1 MRTRRARFSLVW
13 LVPIVALVVGAA
25 MLARSIQQRGPQ
37 ITISFRNAEGLEA
50 NHTEVRFKEVVVG
63 RVTKVALSPDRER
76 VIASVSLDKSVQ
88 SLAVADTRFW
98 VVRPRI
104 NTAGVSGLGT
114 LFSGAYIGVDAGVS
128 DEEQLRFTGLE
139 VPPYVLRGEPG
150 RSFNLVADDLGS
162 LEVGSPVLYRRTRVG
177 RVVGFELDPV
187 RDRVGVRIFIDAPNE
202 RLVTTASR
210 FWNASGIDVTFGA
223 SGFTV
228 DTQSVAS
235 VLVGGVAFANP
246 DGAASAPAAE
256 PDHRF
261 RMTDSQ
267 KAALAPP
274 DGPPL
279 RVRMVFNQSLRGLA
293 AGAPVDLLGVEIGS
307 VRSVS
312 LQYDERTHHL
322 PGEVIADIYPRRLG
336 AVREQFKGPEGTR
349 RRATDRLFMKSLV
362 EGGLRA
368 QMRTGNLLT
377 GQLFVALDFVPKA
390 SPATLDPNAEVATI
404 PSVPGAFSDLQPQLA
419 AIISRLGKV
428 KFDEIGGDLQQT
440 LKGATAATTQLRDTL
455 AHARQRHPAAL
466 ARGAAHADRGAADL
480 GAPAG
485 DARFGAGHAGHAR
498 PQRDT
503 IRCAAAAQRQPGAA
517 RGAARGAGA
526 AGARRLPAAASRIAA
541 ARQAGRCALA
551 RTRRGLLP
559 MRCRSF
565 LPSAATRL
573 AACMVLAAAASG
585 CGSAPVTRF
594 HTLLEPPP
602 GRPRRTRRARSGGSC
617 CRSSCRCRSTSR
629 SSSCAPTTAR
639 WRCAR
644 TSAGSRRWPTNIAP
658 RWSID

>member
-1 MRTRRARFSLVW
+1 MSDPADLPPAAPPLPKPVVVRTRRARFSLVW
-13 LVPIVALVVGAA
+13 LVPIVALVVGGL

-76 VIASVSLDKSVQ
+76 VIASVSLDKSVE
-88 SLAVADTRFW
+88 SLAVTDTRFW

-150 RSFNLVADDLGS
+150 RSFNLIAQDLGS

-187 RDRVGVRIFIDAPNE
+187 RDRLGVRIFIDAPND

-210 FWNASGIDVTFGA
+210 FWNASGIDVTLGA

-228 DTQSVAS
+228 DTQSIAS

-261 RMTDSQ
+261 RMTDSE

-274 DGPPL
+274 DGPPM

-293 AGAPVDLLGVEIGS
+293 AGAPIDLLGVEIGS

-349 RRATDRLFMKSLV
+349 RRTNDRLFMQSLV

-390 SPATLDPNAEVATI
+390 SPATFDASAEVPVI
-404 PSVPGAFSDLQPQLA
+404 PTVPGTFSDLQPQLA
-419 AIISRLGKV
+419 SIISRLGKV

-440 LKGATAATTQLRDTL
+440 LKGATAATVQLRDTL
-455 AHARQRHPAAL
+455 AHAGSAIQQLSPEAQRTLTEVQDTLVRLQATLDSAQGTLATLDRNVTRSDAPLQRSASQALLEVQRAAQALRVLGDYLQRHPESL
-466 ARGAAHADRGAADL
+466 LRGKAAD
-480 GAPAG
+480 AP
-485 DARFGAGHAGHAR
+485 
-498 PQRDT
+498 
-503 IRCAAAAQRQPGAA
+503 
-517 RGAARGAGA
+517 
-526 AGARRLPAAASRIAA
+526 LPEPAEGSSR
-541 ARQAGRCALA
+541 
-551 RTRRGLLP
+551 
-559 MRCRSF
+559 
-565 LPSAATRL
+565 
-573 AACMVLAAAASG
+573 
-585 CGSAPVTRF
+585 
-594 HTLLEPPP
+594 
-602 GRPRRTRRARSGGSC
+602 
-617 CRSSCRCRSTSR
+617 
-629 SSSCAPTTAR
+629 
-639 WRCAR
+639 
-644 TSAGSRRWPTNIAP
+644 
-658 RWSID
+658 

>member
-1 MRTRRARFSLVW
+1 MSDPVDLPPASPPLPRPVVVRTRRARFSLVW
-13 LVPIVALVVGAA
+13 LVPIVALIVGAA
-25 MLARSIQQRGPQ
+25 MLARSIQQRGPE

-187 RDRVGVRIFIDAPNE
+187 RDRVGVRIFIDAPND

-210 FWNASGIDVTFGA
+210 FWNASGIDVTLGA

-312 LQYDERTHHL
+312 LQYDEHTHHL

-390 SPATLDPNAEVATI
+390 SPATLDANAEVATI
-404 PSVPGAFSDLQPQLA
+404 PSVPGTFSDLQPQLA

-455 AHARQRHPAAL
+455 AHAGNAIQQLSPEAQRTLTEVQQTLVRLQATLDSAQGTLATLDRNVTRSDAPLQRSASQALLEVQRAAQALRVLGDYLQRHPESL
-466 ARGAAHADRGAADL
+466 LRGKPAD
-480 GAPAG
+480 AP
-485 DARFGAGHAGHAR
+485 
-498 PQRDT
+498 
-503 IRCAAAAQRQPGAA
+503 
-517 RGAARGAGA
+517 
-526 AGARRLPAAASRIAA
+526 LPEPAEGSSR
-541 ARQAGRCALA
+541 
-551 RTRRGLLP
+551 
-559 MRCRSF
+559 
-565 LPSAATRL
+565 
-573 AACMVLAAAASG
+573 
-585 CGSAPVTRF
+585 
-594 HTLLEPPP
+594 
-602 GRPRRTRRARSGGSC
+602 
-617 CRSSCRCRSTSR
+617 
-629 SSSCAPTTAR
+629 
-639 WRCAR
+639 
-644 TSAGSRRWPTNIAP
+644 
-658 RWSID
+658 

>member
-1 MRTRRARFSLVW
+1 MTEPADLPPASPPLPKPVVVRTRRARFSLVW
-13 LVPIVALVVGAA
+13 LVPIVALLVGAA
-25 MLARSIQQRGPQ
+25 MLARSIQQRGPE

-63 RVTKVALSPDRER
+63 RVTQVALSPDRER
-76 VIASVSLDKSVQ
+76 VIASVSLDKSVE
-88 SLAVADTRFW
+88 SLAVADSRFW

-150 RSFNLVADDLGS
+150 RSFNLIADDLGS

-187 RDRVGVRIFIDAPNE
+187 RDRVGVRIFIDAPND

-210 FWNASGIDVTFGA
+210 FWNASGIDVTLGA

-390 SPATLDPNAEVATI
+390 SPATLDPSAEVATI
-404 PSVPGAFSDLQPQLA
+404 PTVPGAFSDLQPQLA
-419 AIISRLGKV
+419 AIIGRLGKV
-428 KFDEIGGDLQQT
+428 MFDAIGGDLQQT
-440 LKGATAATTQLRDTL
+440 LTGATAATAQLRDTL
-455 AHARQRHPAAL
+455 AHAGSAIQQLSPEAQRTLTEVQQTLVRLQATLDSAQGTLATLDRNVTRSDAPLQRSAGQALLEVQRAAQALRVLGDYLQRHPESL
-466 ARGAAHADRGAADL
+466 LRGKPPD
-480 GAPAG
+480 AP
-485 DARFGAGHAGHAR
+485 
-498 PQRDT
+498 
-503 IRCAAAAQRQPGAA
+503 
-517 RGAARGAGA
+517 
-526 AGARRLPAAASRIAA
+526 LPEPAEGSSR
-541 ARQAGRCALA
+541 
-551 RTRRGLLP
+551 
-559 MRCRSF
+559 
-565 LPSAATRL
+565 
-573 AACMVLAAAASG
+573 
-585 CGSAPVTRF
+585 
-594 HTLLEPPP
+594 
-602 GRPRRTRRARSGGSC
+602 
-617 CRSSCRCRSTSR
+617 
-629 SSSCAPTTAR
+629 
-639 WRCAR
+639 
-644 TSAGSRRWPTNIAP
+644 
-658 RWSID
+658 

>member
-1 MRTRRARFSLVW
+1 MSDPADLPPAAPPLPKPVVVRTRRARFSLVW
-13 LVPIVALVVGAA
+13 LVPIVALVVGGL

-76 VIASVSLDKSVQ
+76 VIASVSLDKSVE
-88 SLAVADTRFW
+88 SLAVTDTRFW

-150 RSFNLVADDLGS
+150 RSFNLIAQDLGS

-187 RDRVGVRIFIDAPNE
+187 RDRLGVRIFIDAPND

-210 FWNASGIDVTFGA
+210 FWNASGIDVTLGA

-228 DTQSVAS
+228 DTQSIAS

-261 RMTDSQ
+261 RMTDSE

-274 DGPPL
+274 DGPPM

-293 AGAPVDLLGVEIGS
+293 AGAPIDLLGVEIGS

-349 RRATDRLFMKSLV
+349 RRTTDRLFMQSLV

-390 SPATLDPNAEVATI
+390 SPATFDASAEVPVI
-404 PSVPGAFSDLQPQLA
+404 PTVPGTFSDLQPQLA
-419 AIISRLGKV
+419 SIISRLGKV

-440 LKGATAATTQLRDTL
+440 LKGATAATVQLRDTL
-455 AHARQRHPAAL
+455 AHAGSAIQQLSPEAQRTLTEVQDTLVRLQATLDSAQGTLATLDRNVTRSDAPLQRSASQALLEVQRAAQALRVLGDYLQRHPESL
-466 ARGAAHADRGAADL
+466 LRGKAAD
-480 GAPAG
+480 AP
-485 DARFGAGHAGHAR
+485 
-498 PQRDT
+498 
-503 IRCAAAAQRQPGAA
+503 
-517 RGAARGAGA
+517 
-526 AGARRLPAAASRIAA
+526 LPEPAEGSSR
-541 ARQAGRCALA
+541 
-551 RTRRGLLP
+551 
-559 MRCRSF
+559 
-565 LPSAATRL
+565 
-573 AACMVLAAAASG
+573 
-585 CGSAPVTRF
+585 
-594 HTLLEPPP
+594 
-602 GRPRRTRRARSGGSC
+602 
-617 CRSSCRCRSTSR
+617 
-629 SSSCAPTTAR
+629 
-639 WRCAR
+639 
-644 TSAGSRRWPTNIAP
+644 
-658 RWSID
+658 

>member
-1 MRTRRARFSLVW
+1 MTEPADPPPTPPPLPKPVVVRTRRARFSVVW

-25 MLARSIQQRGPQ
+25 MLARTIQQRGPE

-150 RSFNLVADDLGS
+150 RSFNLIAQDLGS

-187 RDRVGVRIFIDAPNE
+187 RDRLGVRIFIDAPND

-210 FWNASGIDVTFGA
+210 FWNASGIDVTLGA

-228 DTQSVAS
+228 DTQSIAS

-261 RMTDSQ
+261 RMTDSE

-274 DGPPL
+274 DGPPM

-293 AGAPVDLLGVEIGS
+293 AGAPIDLLGVEIGS

-349 RRATDRLFMKSLV
+349 RRTTDRLFMQSLV

-390 SPATLDPNAEVATI
+390 SPATFDASAEVPVI
-404 PSVPGAFSDLQPQLA
+404 PTVPGTFSDLQPQLA
-419 AIISRLGKV
+419 SIISRLGKV

-440 LKGATAATTQLRDTL
+440 LKGATAATVQLRDTL
-455 AHARQRHPAAL
+455 AHAGSAIQQLSPEAQRTLTEVQDTLVRLQATLDSAQGTLATLDRNVTRSDAPLQRSASQALLEVQRAAQALRVLGDYLQRHPESL
-466 ARGAAHADRGAADL
+466 LRGKAAD
-480 GAPAG
+480 AP
-485 DARFGAGHAGHAR
+485 
-498 PQRDT
+498 
-503 IRCAAAAQRQPGAA
+503 
-517 RGAARGAGA
+517 
-526 AGARRLPAAASRIAA
+526 LPEPAEGSSR
-541 ARQAGRCALA
+541 
-551 RTRRGLLP
+551 
-559 MRCRSF
+559 
-565 LPSAATRL
+565 
-573 AACMVLAAAASG
+573 
-585 CGSAPVTRF
+585 
-594 HTLLEPPP
+594 
-602 GRPRRTRRARSGGSC
+602 
-617 CRSSCRCRSTSR
+617 
-629 SSSCAPTTAR
+629 
-639 WRCAR
+639 
-644 TSAGSRRWPTNIAP
+644 
-658 RWSID
+658 